1 MLCHTFR
8 QSASR
13 KAMKLKSL
21 NAMHVIVYLKTY
33 PQPKTIKIIY
43 KIFTKFKD
51 LSTLKIFTRPDH
63 RALWANS
70 SHFFENSQFLVIS
83 KDLNSVFYKNIYKIC
98 SLTVCTPG
106 K

>member
-21 NAMHVIVYLKTY
+21 NDLHVIVCLKTY
-33 PQPKTIKIIY
+33 LQPKTIKIID

-51 LSTLKIFTRPDH
+51 LSTYIYIHRYQALFSKIIKWE
-63 RALWANS
+63 LG
-70 SHFFENSQFLVIS
+70 
-83 KDLNSVFYKNIYKIC
+83 LNVF
-98 SLTVCTPG
+98 SG
-106 K
+106 H